1 MFQARI
7 VFSALRRRAR
17 DWGHPAAQAATHA
30 RQASEVADMPASQRH
45 ADGRNGMRRAK
56 RFIDVTLRTVARERD
71 V

>member
-1 MFQARI
+1 
-7 VFSALRRRAR
+7 
-17 DWGHPAAQAATHA
+17 
-30 RQASEVADMPASQRH
+30 MPASQRH